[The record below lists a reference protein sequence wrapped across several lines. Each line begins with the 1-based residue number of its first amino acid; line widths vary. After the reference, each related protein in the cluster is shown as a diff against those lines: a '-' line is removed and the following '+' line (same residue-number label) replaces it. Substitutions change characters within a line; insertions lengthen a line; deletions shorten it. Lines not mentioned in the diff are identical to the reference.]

1 MNSQVGTKRNIT
13 MTKQWHLG
21 GLSHNRLCDIVGNP
35 IALNKCN
42 KRWCGP
48 FLFMCCKTNQLLS
61 GFILNC
67 NVQEN
72 NLYSKILT
80 SYKLLSGHIY
90 ICIEIQQETT
100 TCWLPREFSTSKA
113 AFEGHVLNFGMNLF
127 YQQISTFLEV
137 PSPNDKWCQK
147 IRPSGPAKKHLHKV
161 SSLSFVPSVCKTTI
175 QDFSTWKKK
184 KQEKTGGL
192 LHQVFPKSTIHWT
205 ETLPQKPTKNP
216 GGGHPQCY
224 LDSPGFSSL
233 APFKSS
239 WICCLLQYCT
249 FIVPDTWNFL
259 ELM

>member
-147 IRPSGPAKKHLHKV
+147 IRPSGTCKKTSTQGIIFIVCPFSLQNHNPRFLHL
-161 SSLSFVPSVCKTTI
+161 
-175 QDFSTWKKK
+175 KKK
-184 KQEKTGGL
+184 TRENWWLVTPGL
-192 LHQVFPKSTIHWT
+192 PKKYY
-205 ETLPQKPTKNP
+205 TLNRNTPTKTN
-216 GGGHPQCY
+216 
-224 LDSPGFSSL
+224 
-233 APFKSS
+233 
-239 WICCLLQYCT
+239 
-249 FIVPDTWNFL
+249 
-259 ELM
+259 

>member
-161 SSLSFVPSVCKTTI
+161 SSLSFVPSVCKTTV

-184 KQEKTGGL
+184 KNKRKLVACYTRSSQKVLYTEQKHSHKNQLKTRVG
-192 LHQVFPKSTIHWT
+192 VIHNATWT
-205 ETLPQKPTKNP
+205 
-216 GGGHPQCY
+216 H
-224 LDSPGFSSL
+224 LDL
-233 APFKSS
+233 APWPLSS
-239 WICCLLQYCT
+239 RHGFVVCCNIAPSLFLT
-249 FIVPDTWNFL
+249 HGTSWN
-259 ELM
+259 